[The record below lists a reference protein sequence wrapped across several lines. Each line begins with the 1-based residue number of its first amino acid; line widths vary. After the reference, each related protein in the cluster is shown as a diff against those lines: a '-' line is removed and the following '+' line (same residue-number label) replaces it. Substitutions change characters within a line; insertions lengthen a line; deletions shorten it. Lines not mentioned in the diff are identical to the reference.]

1 MAERSSTTTATGSY
15 DPDTQPKR
23 PDESLGVLFGE
34 MTRDL
39 GELFRKELELAK
51 TEAKDEARE
60 MAKAG
65 SKFGVAALAGWLAV
79 LFVSLCVAWVL
90 DQAINRALAFLIV
103 GVVWA
108 IVAALAASSGR
119 RQLRQLRPMPTTV
132 ETLKED
138 AQWVKE
144 QRS

>member
-119 RQLRQLRPMPTTV
+119 RQLRQVRPMPTTV

>member
-1 MAERSSTTTATGSY
+1 M
-15 DPDTQPKR
+15 
-23 PDESLGVLFGE
+23 
-34 MTRDL
+34 
-39 GELFRKELELAK
+39 
-51 TEAKDEARE
+51 
-60 MAKAG
+60 
-65 SKFGVAALAGWLAV
+65 AV
-79 LFVSLCVAWVL
+79 LFVSLCVAWLL

-108 IVAALAASSGR
+108 IVAAIAASSGR
-119 RQLRQLRPMPTTV
+119 RQLQQVRPMPTTV